1 MSQCELNGTN
11 AGYFYYY
18 KASDIID
25 CYNTVPVDQDVIT
38 ETLKAASE
46 MIEFYHGTDVAMSTD
61 PNIVGKVDLRLALAD
76 FGIRNWDSD
85 FQFHSSMGR
94 LFSKLHDGHTA
105 YIIPSG
111 YHSNYALPIIL
122 GSKLVNNQQVIYV
135 RDLHPTFSTFSPGQS
150 WSSIAVN
157 DIVSEI
163 NGFPALSYLADFFD
177 EGGASKTR
185 GADLNRFLK
194 DAEVTTSNTI
204 TGLQLLSMDITI
216 LGGAKHTIPLYSGR
230 GDRELTTD
238 LIISANLPRQKTVRK
253 VETQSTLSE
262 TDRLRSISR
271 ELRDARVTDF
281 EHRIKPISTPERRN
295 VEALSPSELWKQGTV
310 VAQFPKDTRYPNI
323 VCTSFE
329 HLDDP
334 VMYLYIA
341 TFLPAINVGGSA
353 CDAVKVLADFVKVV
367 EACNDRSSQTT
378 ELILDVRG
386 NGGGI
391 VMLYW
396 QILNYFSPK
405 LWLPTELREVSKTTS
420 SFHVE
425 PAVTT
430 SVKGAWEYSLTD
442 MTRKYLDLYY
452 ASIID
457 DSTFNVIL
465 STTGENLIDEP
476 LSAAD
481 KNNSYNKLKDL
492 FTNKL
497 VKKSRA
503 TGSPKVWV
511 APKVERMFMPLV
523 ELNNLPD
530 IAKCKFGDDF
540 FPKQPMKGF
549 ATIKVMSLG
558 LCGSSC
564 SHTVKLLEN
573 VKAATMFTAGGVS
586 GERHRMSSSTNAPV
600 YQWNAWTDIA
610 NSRGVGDDLTPIT
623 MTNAALSFS
632 LAAFYPSLT
641 DPYSGEFEPVYAKET
656 LPYWPPFSPATELD
670 MLKQIASKS
679 ISTTTGW
686 VEYEKG
692 TFKVP
697 GTVVAG
703 SVPTQAPSPA
713 PVTPSP
719 ATPSP
724 ANPSAT
730 PSPVPVPDSDKGIKL
745 GVLLLLIILPA
756 VAVIAII
763 ILVFRF
769 HKKSSTNQN
778 NDICEEMME

>member
-1 MSQCELNGTN
+1 MLLSVIALLAVSQCELNGTIIN
-11 AGYFYYY
+11 PFYVY

-38 ETLKAASE
+38 EALKAASE

-61 PNIVGKVDLRLALAD
+61 PNIVGKVDLRLALAE
-76 FGIRNWDSD
+76 FRIRNWDSD

-111 YHSNYALPIIL
+111 YHSAYALPIVL

-135 RDLHPTFSTFSPGQS
+135 SDFHSTFSTFSPGQS

-157 DIVSEI
+157 DTISEI

-177 EGGASKTR
+177 ENGASKTR
-185 GADLNRFLK
+185 GADLNRFLR
-194 DAEVTTSNTI
+194 EVRTFSNTV

-216 LGGAKHTIPLYSGR
+216 LGGATHTIPLYAGR
-230 GDRELTTD
+230 ADRELTTA
-238 LIISANLPRQKTVRK
+238 LIISQNVPQQQTVRK

-262 TDRLRSISR
+262 IDQLHSISR

-295 VEALSPSELWKQGTV
+295 VEALSPSELWTQGNV
-310 VAQFPKDTRYPNI
+310 VAQFPKNTSDPNI

-334 VMYLYIA
+334 VMYLYID
-341 TFLPAINVGGSA
+341 TFHPEIGGGSS
-353 CDAVKVLADFVKVV
+353 CGDIRVLADFVKVV

-386 NGGGI
+386 NGGGVI
-391 VMLYW
+391 LLYW

-405 LWLPTELREVSKTTS
+405 LWLPTELREASKTTS

-425 PAVTT
+425 PAVTA
-430 SVKGAWEYSLTD
+430 SVKGAWEYSLTN

-452 ASIID
+452 AVVFS
-457 DSTFNVIL
+457 DSTYNVIL
-465 STTGENLIDEP
+465 STTGESLIDEP
-476 LSAAD
+476 LSATD
-481 KNNSYNKLKDL
+481 RSNSYNKLKDL

-497 VKKSRA
+497 VEKSRA

-511 APKVERMFMPLV
+511 APKLERMYKPFV
-523 ELNNLPD
+523 DFKNVD
-530 IAKCKFGDDF
+530 KCRFRDDF
-540 FPKQPMKGF
+540 FPKQPTKGF

-564 SHTVKLLEN
+564 SHTVKLLNN
-573 VKAATMFTAGGVS
+573 VNAATVFTAGGVS
-586 GERHRMSSSTNAPV
+586 GERHRISSTTNAPV

-610 NSRGVGDDLTPIT
+610 NSRGMGDGLTPIT

-632 LAAFYPSLT
+632 LAAFYPDLT

-686 VEYEKG
+686 VEYENG

-697 GTVVAG
+697 GTVVAE
-703 SVPTQAPSPA
+703 SV
-713 PVTPSP
+713 P

-724 ANPSAT
+724 PS
-730 PSPVPVPDSDKGIKL
+730 SGLEL
-745 GVLLLLIILPA
+745 GVLLLVIILPT
-756 VAVIAII
+756 VTVIAVIII
-763 ILVFRF
+763 VFCF
-769 HKKSSTNQN
+769 HKKRSTEQTRE
-778 NDICEEMME
+778 ISHEMHE

>member
-1 MSQCELNGTN
+1 MSQCELNGTIVIP
-11 AGYFYYY
+11 YYYY

-157 DIVSEI
+157 DTISEI
-163 NGFPALSYLADFFD
+163 NGFPALSYLADFSD
-177 EGGASKTR
+177 ESGASKTR
-185 GADLNRFLK
+185 GADLNQFLRNV
-194 DAEVTTSNTI
+194 EGTISNTV

-216 LGGAKHTIPLYSGR
+216 LGGAKYTIPLYSGR

-238 LIISANLPRQKTVRK
+238 LIISANLPQQQTARK

-295 VEALSPSELWKQGTV
+295 VEALSPSELWTQGNV
-310 VAQFPKDTRYPNI
+310 VAQFPKNTSDPNI

-341 TFLPAINVGGSA
+341 TFLPEIGEGSP
-353 CDAVKVLADFVKVV
+353 CDDLKVLADFVKVV
-367 EACNDRSSQTT
+367 EACNNRSSQTT

-391 VMLYW
+391 IMLYW

-430 SVKGAWEYSLTD
+430 SVKGAWEYSLTN

-452 ASIID
+452 ASMAGEF
-457 DSTFNVIL
+457 TYNVIL

-476 LSAAD
+476 LSATD

-511 APKVERMFMPLV
+511 APKIESMFMPFV
-523 ELNNLPD
+523 DFKNLPD
-530 IAKCKFGDDF
+530 LAMCHFGDDF
-540 FPKQPMKGF
+540 FPKQPTKGF

-564 SHTVKLLEN
+564 SHTVKLLNN

-600 YQWNAWTDIA
+600 YQWNAWTDTA
-610 NSRGVGDDLTPIT
+610 NSRGMGDDLTPIN

-679 ISTTTGW
+679 ISTTTSW

-724 ANPSAT
+724 VT
-730 PSPVPVPDSDKGIKL
+730 PAPDSDSGMKL
-745 GVLLLLIILPA
+745 GVLLLLIILPTI
-756 VAVIAII
+756 AVIAII
-763 ILVFRF
+763 ILLFRF
-769 HKKSSTNQN
+769 YKKRSSNRN
-778 NDICEEMME
+778 NEVCHEMID